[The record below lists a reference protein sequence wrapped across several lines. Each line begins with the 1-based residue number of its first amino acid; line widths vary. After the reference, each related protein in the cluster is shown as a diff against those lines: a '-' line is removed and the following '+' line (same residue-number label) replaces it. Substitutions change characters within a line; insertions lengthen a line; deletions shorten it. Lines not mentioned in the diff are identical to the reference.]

1 VDLRQSYS
9 VKKVVIYNRIDCCRD
24 RILNSIVTL
33 RDVSN
38 KVLASYKIGDA
49 SRTDVIDIEESNFEY
64 PAIQWK
70 INEGSIESTL
80 CEGMVMQLTLTATP
94 SESSIVLGTKNDLGW
109 NQQWSIKSTSAVLL
123 PQNDK
128 SSQEWN
134 AVFEDGNYD
143 YALLPGFSE
152 SLSNDVRKVKIQLE
166 GKNALHMR
174 EVQVLDC
181 AGVNV
186 AKGKTARQSSTWM
199 STTVTFS
206 LNASSAVDG
215 NLNTY
220 SHTGFDQGKHQ

>member
-1 VDLRQSYS
+1 
-9 VKKVVIYNRIDCCRD
+9 
-24 RILNSIVTL
+24 
-33 RDVSN
+33 
-38 KVLASYKIGDA
+38 
-49 SRTDVIDIEESNFEY
+49 
-64 PAIQWK
+64 
-70 INEGSIESTL
+70 
-80 CEGMVMQLTLTATP
+80 
-94 SESSIVLGTKNDLGW
+94 
-109 NQQWSIKSTSAVLL
+109 
-123 PQNDK
+123 
-128 SSQEWN
+128 
-134 AVFEDGNYD
+134 
-143 YALLPGFSE
+143 
-152 SLSNDVRKVKIQLE
+152 LSNDVRKVKIQLE